1 MGIPLESTGDA
12 SRVASV
18 EPVLPNTKRVRS
30 TNQGGRAAQ
39 AARQIKQGG
48 RLSTDSIGYYLS
60 SIGRI
65 PLLTAAEEIELAHH
79 VQAMKQLLETPEE
92 DRSPRDRHKIR
103 MGKRARD
110 RMMAANLRLVVSVAK
125 KYQNQGLE
133 LLDLVQEGAI
143 GLELSLIHI

>member
-30 TNQGGRAAQ
+30 TNQSGRAAQ

-65 PLLTAAEEIELAHH
+65 PLLTAAEEIELASSISSAA
-79 VQAMKQLLETPEE
+79 VSRGIRPMLL
-92 DRSPRDRHKIR
+92 R
-103 MGKRARD
+103 
-110 RMMAANLRLVVSVAK
+110 
-125 KYQNQGLE
+125 
-133 LLDLVQEGAI
+133 
-143 GLELSLIHI
+143 